1 MRLIYCS
8 IVGEQTF
15 TPKIVPIIEED
26 GIFSEYV
33 PIGLSR
39 ELISDLNYMNKN
51 QVEDVVY
58 SIIRREGVPNKTIAP
73 EDLLKKYP
81 HLSSEILPYLRDK
94 KLDELI

>member
-8 IVGEQTF
+8 IMNEQTF
-15 TPKIVPIIEED
+15 APKIVLIVEEN
-26 GIFSEYV
+26 GIFLEYA
-33 PIGLSR
+33 PLSLSR
-39 ELISDLNYMNKN
+39 ELIADMNYMNKE
-51 QVEDVVY
+51 QVEDIVY
-58 SIIRREGVPNKTIAP
+58 SLIRKEEIPNKTITP

>member
-8 IVGEQTF
+8 IMDEQTF
-15 TPKIVPIIEED
+15 ALKIVPIVEED
-26 GIFSEYV
+26 CKFYEYK

-51 QVEDVVY
+51 QVEDIV
-58 SIIRREGVPNKTIAP
+58 SSLIRREEIPNKTITP
-73 EDLLKKYP
+73 EYLLKKYP